1 MLSPSSRIAN
11 STSASDSET
20 LSPTNMTTGKTSASS
35 FCIDALLAREDHIM
49 KSPPSTTS
57 LSSSSRGSPPMSPD
71 DARSSSSPLSS
82 PPLING
88 TIHSSSR
95 GTPADN
101 EHMRGL
107 ELRTPPVSPL
117 WSPRS
122 SNLQL
127 CSSLGGPHSHHNNVS
142 PMSSLFSSGNPSAHP
157 LYAAMYA
164 QTHGPH
170 NMGNGPNGPSSGIP
184 LIHSSAFHSPFHDI
198 KGHSGNSG
206 PALPIDWLARAGLLY
221 HRSSGE
227 S

>member
-11 STSASDSET
+11 STSASGSET
-20 LSPTNMTTGKTSASS
+20 LSPTNMATAKSSASS
-35 FCIDALLAREDHIM
+35 FCIDALLAREDHIL

-57 LSSSSRGSPPMSPD
+57 LSSSSRGSPPLSPD

-88 TIHSSSR
+88 AMHCSSR
-95 GTPADN
+95 RTPADN
-101 EHMRGL
+101 DHMRGL

-122 SNLQL
+122 ANLQL
-127 CSSLGGPHSHHNNVS
+127 CSSLGGVPHSHHNNTS
-142 PMSSLFSSGNPSAHP
+142 AMSSLFSGNPSTHP
-157 LYAAMYA
+157 LYAAMYT
-164 QTHGPH
+164 QTHGQH
-170 NMGNGPNGPSSGIP
+170 NGPNGPTSGLP
-184 LIHSSAFHSPFHDI
+184 MIHSSAFHSPFHDI
-198 KGHSGNSG
+198 KGHSGSSG

-221 HRSSGE
+221 HRSSGK